1 MKSFGISDLAFHIPN
16 CTVRLEDMMAWR
28 SGQGDE
34 VSRLR
39 RSTEFTG
46 QKHMRVPDWYEDTV
60 TMVAEATRTLLER
73 NGRVAPGDIRY
84 YACGT
89 ETPQD
94 ESKPIVSYCQGLVE
108 VSGGRVGPRAAVY
121 DLKHACASGTYAM
134 FSVLNTMCVESLA
147 GSTSAGIAA
156 MGDISSYRR
165 GSTAELTQGAGAVAA
180 LVEENPRLLAIDL
193 GVTGVWGESVDDF
206 FRSVGQ
212 RHASVRGRYSMKCYQ
227 EALMGAYG
235 DYKHRALES
244 GLLRRAEGGHFLDNF
259 DYAVLH
265 APFHSMPAMAME
277 ELLVQVRSM
286 TSEEAAAEV
295 ARLHL
300 RDGLNFIR
308 STGNLYTGSLYL
320 CLGDLLT
327 TEYRRIGEAVEGK
340 RILLASYG
348 SGNTMV
354 VFGAVVVPGA
364 GEVIRRMGVARAV
377 EAQAEFISPDLYD
390 ELARLDKFS
399 SADFAA
405 TDLRARRPIPTG
417 KYCLDEIREDGY
429 RKYGHR

>member
-1 MKSFGISDLAFHIPN
+1 
-16 CTVRLEDMMAWR
+16 
-28 SGQGDE
+28 
-34 VSRLR
+34 
-39 RSTEFTG
+39 
-46 QKHMRVPDWYEDTV
+46 
-60 TMVAEATRTLLER
+60 MVAEATKTLLER
-73 NGRVAPGDIRY
+73 NPRVPPGDIRY

-108 VSGGRVGPRAAVY
+108 ASGGRIGPRAAVY

-147 GSTSAGIAA
+147 GSRSAGIAA

-165 GSTAELTQGAGAVAA
+165 GTTAELTQGAGAVAA
-180 LVEENPRLLAIDL
+180 LIEENPRLLAIDL

-212 RHASVRGRYSMKCYQ
+212 RHPSVRGRYSMKCYQ

-235 DYKHRALES
+235 DYKQRALDS
-244 GLLRRAEGGHFLDNF
+244 GLLRRSNGGHFLDNF

-286 TSEEAAAEV
+286 TPEEAAEEV

-320 CLGDLLT
+320 CLGELLT
-327 TEYRRIGEAVEGK
+327 AECRRLGKAVEGR

-364 GEVIRRMGVARAV
+364 AEVIRRMGLRQAV
-377 EAQAEFISPDLYD
+377 EDEAEFISPELYD

-399 SADFAA
+399 LDDLVA
-405 TDLRARRPIPTG
+405 TSLRERRPIPADR
-417 KYCLDEIREDGY
+417 YYLDAIRKDGY
-429 RKYGHR
+429 RKYSRR